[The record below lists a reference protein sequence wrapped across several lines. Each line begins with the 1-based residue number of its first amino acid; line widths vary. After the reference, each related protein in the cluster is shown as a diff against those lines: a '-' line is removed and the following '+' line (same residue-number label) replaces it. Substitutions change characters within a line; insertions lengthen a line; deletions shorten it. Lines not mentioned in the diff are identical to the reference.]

1 MAAPKAATIA
11 VHLPQSAEERAR
23 IYAFRYRVEIMKK
36 AGASVF
42 ADDKKMIVTDDLDE
56 SAVQLCLV
64 KQHAVAASVRIN
76 SAESME
82 FGESVSAHFRL
93 GAFAKFQPKN
103 LSLTSRLVVSGG
115 DNPGQLTAVLLGA
128 AYKVARNMGS
138 LFDFTSCPPP
148 LVPLYERL
156 GYRRYA
162 DNFFD
167 EDDVY
172 HVPLV
177 LLTDDVAH
185 LRYVGSPFSKLAL
198 EFTNSA
204 EACQWFERTFPDSVH
219 SAAEGALDEED
230 FWSLLTEKLR
240 QTPIEGI
247 PLLKNMSYADAKR
260 ILHTGSTLKC
270 KRGDRIVQAGA
281 TSREMYVILSGSVE
295 VRTGDH
301 VVAELGRGELFGES
315 ALISSAPR
323 TADVVALEDVE
334 VLILSQDFLENGLR
348 TMPDVMSRVLYNLSM
363 ILVERLRDSTSLL
376 TDGSVAAPPITKQD
390 QRRSA

>member
-11 VHLPQSAEERAR
+11 VHSPQSPEERAR
-23 IYAFRYRVEIMKK
+23 IYAFRYRVEIMKNC
-36 AGASVF
+36 GASVF
-42 ADDKKMIVTDDLDE
+42 ADDKKMVITDDLDE
-56 SAVQLCLV
+56 SAIQLCLV

-76 SAESME
+76 STESTKFSE
-82 FGESVSAHFRL
+82 GVSAHFRL
-93 GAFAKFQPKN
+93 GEFSKFQPKD
-103 LSLTSRLVVSGG
+103 LSLTSRLVVSDD
-115 DNPGQLTAVLLGA
+115 DNPGKLTAVLLGA

-138 LFDFTSCPPP
+138 RFDFTSCPPP

-162 DNFFD
+162 DNFVG

-177 LLTDDVAH
+177 LLTDDLAH
-185 LRYVGSPFSKLAL
+185 LRYVGSPFSKLAV
-198 EFTNSA
+198 EFSNTA
-204 EACQWFERTFPDSVH
+204 EASQWFERTFPDSMN
-219 SAAEGALDEED
+219 AAVERTLDEED
-230 FWSLLTEKLR
+230 FWSLLTEKLQ

-247 PLLKNMSYADAKR
+247 PLLKDMRYADAKR
-260 ILHTGSTLKC
+260 VLHTGSTLQC

-301 VVAELGRGELFGES
+301 VVAQLGRGEIFGES

-323 TADVVALEDVE
+323 TADVVAHEDVE
-334 VLILSQDFLENGLR
+334 VLILSQDFLEKGMR
-348 TMPDVMSRVLYNLSM
+348 TMPEIMSRVLYNLSM
-363 ILVERLRDSTSLL
+363 ILVQRLRDSTTQL
-376 TDGSVAAPPITKQD
+376 TDGSAAALPATKQD